1 MIQEKMQRRLKS
13 SASNTIKTADI
24 ISARENTNNRGFK
37 DRLSIGTQGECIVKE
52 FLLKSNYN
60 YIDCTRKSKM
70 LSKAEILAYEKAEI
84 DLIVESQLDYTEK
97 TVEIKTFSK
106 KIEDQSHL
114 CIKVSTQ
121 YINEEQQIIKQD
133 DAYLYRSKA
142 EYLFIVSLPTKNIF
156 SIKTQDLRDY
166 IEANEGNTS
175 NVYYK
180 TYKDDKDPN
189 HKYDR
194 YNKCAYVNIQDL
206 IDKRLMKN
214 MTKLEA

>member
-1 MIQEKMQRRLKS
+1 MIKNKRLKGS
-13 SASNTIKTADI
+13 SNNKIKTADI
-24 ISARENTNNRGFK
+24 VSARQNTNNRGFL
-37 DRLSIGTQGECIVKE
+37 DRLSIGTQGELVVKE

-60 YIDCTRKSKM
+60 YIDCTRNSKM
-70 LSKAEILAYEKAEI
+70 LSQAEILAYEKAEI
-84 DLIVESQLDYTEK
+84 DLLVESQLDYTTK
-97 TVEIKTFSK
+97 SVEVKTFSK

-121 YINEEQQIIKQD
+121 YIDEQQQIIKQD
-133 DAYLYRSKA
+133 DAYLYRSRA
-142 EYLFIVSLPTKNIF
+142 EYLFIVSLPTRNIF
-156 SIKTQDLRDY
+156 SIRTQDLRDY
-166 IEANEGNTS
+166 IEANEGNAS

-180 TYKDDKDPN
+180 TYKDDKDAN

-206 IDKRLMKN
+206 IDKRLLKN